1 LSTYISYFTAPRY
14 AAANRTLISRFT
26 RAVAQSQTGSTMRAT
41 EKEDTRITR
50 HPKIDDTLAAQTY
63 RYTLADGK
71 GLRR

>member
-41 EKEDTRITR
+41 EKEATRILTR
-50 HPKIDDTLAAQTY
+50 HLKIDDTLAAQT
-63 RYTLADGK
+63 
-71 GLRR
+71 